1 MQGGGSEARLPKLV
15 SARANPVHG
24 GILIGII
31 WCYICAVNGGWTMRT
46 TLALDDELVAKAQ
59 AFTGLKEKS
68 SLVREALKALI
79 ERESARRLA
88 RLGGSEPELESP
100 PRRRPA
106 RA

>member
-1 MQGGGSEARLPKLV
+1 
-15 SARANPVHG
+15 
-24 GILIGII
+24 
-31 WCYICAVNGGWTMRT
+31 MRT

-68 SLVREALKALI
+68 SLIREALKALI

-88 RLGGSEPELESP
+88 RLGGSEPDLAAP
-100 PRRRPA
+100 PRRRPT

>member
-1 MQGGGSEARLPKLV
+1 
-15 SARANPVHG
+15 
-24 GILIGII
+24 
-31 WCYICAVNGGWTMRT
+31 MRT
-46 TLALDDELVAKAQ
+46 TLALDDELVARAQ

-100 PRRRPA
+100 PRRRPGPP
-106 RA
+106 